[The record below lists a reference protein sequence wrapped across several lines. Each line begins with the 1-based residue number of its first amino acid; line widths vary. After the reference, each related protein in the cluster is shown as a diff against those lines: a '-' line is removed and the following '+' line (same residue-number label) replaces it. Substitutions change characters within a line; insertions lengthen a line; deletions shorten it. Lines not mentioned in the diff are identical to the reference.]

1 MGNTISKSFRLSESD
16 VSWLQQAS
24 KSMGI
29 TQTDI
34 ISNCILSAKSSQGKE
49 LAVQSMSNGGIT
61 EDEEAIKVLS
71 ELGIATAYGFAGFE
85 ISGWIRKQLE
95 MDEDKGTQI
104 LFGMVVG
111 LGTLILRNFK
121 DKK

>member
-34 ISNCILSAKSSQGKE
+34 ISNFILTAKSSQGKE